1 MNKIKDEE
9 IIQTLQN
16 QFKHLIEIFD
26 ERQIFGIFTYGRVN
40 YGFAESIDDIKTMVI
55 YVPSF
60 EEMCTKPAL
69 LTEKYLLYNNKEIKK
84 IDARLLYELA
94 LKQDKVV
101 MEALFS
107 DYRIINKRYEKVFK
121 KHIFINKEAIF
132 HCDQKARIEC
142 AVNQGIA
149 ALDAYE
155 QTEDREEL
163 FEAARLR
170 IACKLY
176 MDGAACENCISL
188 KKDYHIS
195 YLWQILKGDLI
206 PDLVEI
212 RKDLLEYQEDAKN
225 YKVNNAC
232 KELIKNG
239 AVEIIKVA
247 ITDMT
252 QQGDFLENLTTT
264 EEQALDVI
272 LENLEDGYE
281 GNVSISQLTASSGIS
296 RPVFKNVLQKM
307 KNNLIA
313 EIDNR
318 GVKGTYVKIIDGI
331 ILNRI

>member
-9 IIQTLQN
+9 ITKVLQD
-16 QFKHLIEIFD
+16 QFKHLTEIFD
-26 ERQIFGIFTYGRVN
+26 ERQIFGIFTYGKVN
-40 YGFAESIDDIKTMVI
+40 YGFAETADDIKTMII
-55 YVPSF
+55 YIPSF
-60 EEMCTKPAL
+60 EEMCIKPAL
-69 LTEKYLLYNNKEIKK
+69 LAEKYLLYNDREIKK

-132 HCDQKARIEC
+132 HCDQKTRIDS

-155 QTEDREEL
+155 QTKNTEEL

-176 MDGAACENCISL
+176 IDGAACENCINL
-188 KKDYHIS
+188 KKDYHVS

-206 PDLVEI
+206 PDLTEI
-212 RKDLLEYQEDAKN
+212 REDLLEYQEDVKN

-232 KELIKNG
+232 KELIKKG

-247 ITDMT
+247 ITDMA
-252 QQGDFLENLTTT
+252 QQGDFLESLTAT

-281 GNVSISQLTASSGIS
+281 GNVSISQLTTLSGIS

-307 KNNLIA
+307 KDNLIA
-313 EIDNR
+313 EVDNR